1 MNIIKYNSVEI
12 PLPTPYVEIKKENV
26 FENKR
31 YGEIFNIKLNGQL
44 LSEFTYAGGLYPP
57 YQALMYK
64 QKYLLD
70 IFSKN
75 WGKLEILEEKA
86 DIDSVII
93 SSSCTDSRPYIK
105 VNDYVYNK
113 FNLTSQLEEFIIFN
127 GTNWILSNKSI
138 GGGYTYN
145 FNNFPVFNNGSTL
158 AIGTPSS
165 NPLKAPWLI
174 SSWANGTASSCLP
187 VSSSYNKFNISNSIL
202 IKEQALIVSSGVIAP
217 GINPSGKYL
226 LQNSLLNGK
235 PWYSRPGGQVPIG
248 QDAILRMIYTNQGWI
263 IQYNLN
269 NWFLLI
275 SATNVSN
282 NPWEATWPN
291 NMQVSLDPGGL
302 LNLDGNEFI
311 RASSD
316 LGSLNY
322 RKITW
327 ANGSLKPNTL
337 YNFYY
342 RNSSD
347 VYTLAAAHSTSSPD
361 LSMFDLSAG
370 TCGQTLTKSA
380 PAGNFEYNILRGV
393 YRSDENGSCTIWMV
407 SPLTIL
413 CFDNLINYGKA
424 DLTAATVSNPA
435 LFYLREIKQYD
446 TIFSEDQI
454 LVKSISFPKASY
466 KGLINY
472 SIELESAFYNNNVK
486 NISNQYNFSES
497 KNGIVEVNHQVSAQG
512 LNTSSSLTNSNALQ
526 NAINFVRNYTG
537 INLVPSGYFTQGKNY
552 ILLESKEYIDH
563 TNSSYS
569 IEEIFSSTN
578 LANSGVLNYTVDIIS
593 GKGSEAL
600 KIDLRGN
607 LSCGKTYNIENV
619 QNNIKP
625 IDFIKNYYSGYINPV
640 PIEYSLIKDLNK
652 NELNFNYT
660 FDNLNV
666 PNPFVKYSI
675 NKNIDKINE
684 ITNLSININFQTRGN
699 YKVILLNGEAFLSDA
714 SNQTAIQMP
723 VSPDALASGIYAQNP
738 EYNQGNRRLTL
749 LNTSKITNFYQ
760 NMYEYQLSYTDKIV
774 PVGFKDASYS
784 FQYELP
790 LRIYKPTPCI
800 EGSDLYVFQDFN
812 IKSLGKL
819 KINADLSINKD
830 TTWNNIKPINMD
842 SGLFLVTS
850 ENVVYNKNIG
860 SIKYNIDGIRKFPY
874 SGTDT
879 IFDITIN

>member
-1 MNIIKYNSVEI
+1 MNIIKYNSLEI

-31 YGEIFNIKLNGQL
+31 YGEVFNIKLNGQL
-44 LSEFTYAGGLYPP
+44 LSEFTYAGALYPP

-75 WGKLEILEEKA
+75 WGRLEILEEKA

-93 SSSCTDSRPYIK
+93 SSSCTDTRPYIK

-113 FNLTSQLEEFIIFN
+113 FNLANQLEEFIIFN

-138 GGGYTYN
+138 GGAYTYN
-145 FNNFPVFNNGSTL
+145 FNGFPVFNNGPTL
-158 AIGTPSS
+158 AIGTPSVS
-165 NPLKAPWLI
+165 PLKSPWLI
-174 SSWANGTASSCLP
+174 SSWVNGTASSCLP
-187 VSSSYNKFNISNSIL
+187 VSSSYNKFN
-202 IKEQALIVSSGVIAP
+202 
-217 GINPSGKYL
+217 
-226 LQNSLLNGK
+226 
-235 PWYSRPGGQVPIG
+235 
-248 QDAILRMIYTNQGWI
+248 
-263 IQYNLN
+263 
-269 NWFLLI
+269 
-275 SATNVSN
+275 VSN
-282 NPWEATWPN
+282 FA
-291 NMQVSLDPGGL
+291 S
-302 LNLDGNEFI
+302 NEFI
-311 RASSD
+311 RASTD

-322 RKITW
+322 RRITW

-370 TCGQTLTKSA
+370 TCGGTLTKSA

-393 YRSDENGSCTIWMV
+393 YRSDSNGGCTIWMV

-413 CFDNLINYGKA
+413 CFDNLINYGKVNLSA
-424 DLTAATVSNPA
+424 STASNPA

-454 LVKSISFPKASY
+454 LVKSISFPKESY

-472 SIELESAFYNNNVK
+472 SVELESAFYNNNVK
-486 NISNQYNFSES
+486 NIGNQYSFSEG
-497 KNGIVEVNHQVSAQG
+497 KDGVVEVSHQVSAQG
-512 LNTSSSLTNSNALQ
+512 LNTSTSLTNSNALQ

-537 INLVPSGYFTQGKNY
+537 VNLIPSGYFTQGKNY

-569 IEEIFSSTN
+569 IEETFSSTN

-640 PIEYSLIKDLNK
+640 PIEYSLTKDLNK

-699 YKVILLNGEAFLSDA
+699 YKVILLNGEAFLSNA
-714 SNQTAIQMP
+714 NNQTAIQMP
-723 VSPDALASGIYAQNP
+723 VSPDALASGIYSQNP
-738 EYNQGNRRLTL
+738 EYNQTNRRLTL
-749 LNTSKITNFYQ
+749 LNTSKITNPYQ
-760 NMYEYQLSYTDKIV
+760 NTYEYQLNYTDKII
-774 PVGFKDASYS
+774 PIGFKDASYS

-790 LRIYKPTPCI
+790 LKIYKPTPCI

-812 IKSLGKL
+812 IKSLGKM

-830 TTWNNIKPINMD
+830 STWNNIKPINMD

-850 ENVVYNKNIG
+850 ENITYNKNIG
-860 SIKYNIDGIRKFPY
+860 SVKYNIDGIRKLPY
-874 SGTDT
+874 SGSNT